1 MKNYTEIK
9 NSGYKSLEIYTG
21 LMAEVIDRM
30 QEADIPVHL
39 IRGKLLAEIKTVLDD
54 AEKKQMVRWGD
65 E

>member
-9 NSGYKSLEIYTG
+9 NSGYKSLEILTS

>member
-9 NSGYKSLEIYTG
+9 NSGYKSLEILTS

-39 IRGKLLAEIKTVLDD
+39 IKGKLLAEIKTVLDD

>member
-9 NSGYKSLEIYTG
+9 NSGYKSLEILTS
-21 LMAEVIDRM
+21 LMAEVIVRM

-39 IRGKLLAEIKTVLDD
+39 IKGKLLAEIKTVLDD